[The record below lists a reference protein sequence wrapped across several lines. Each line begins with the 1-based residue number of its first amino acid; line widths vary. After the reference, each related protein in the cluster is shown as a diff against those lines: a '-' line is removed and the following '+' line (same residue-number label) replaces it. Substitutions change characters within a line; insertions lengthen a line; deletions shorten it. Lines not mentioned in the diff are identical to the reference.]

1 QLSRLLKGAADVNKS
16 SSSSGNLVITGPRG
30 NGKTTLAIDVV
41 KALQK
46 EKRIEGR
53 KLAKVS
59 GKKLNSKDIYDV
71 FSKLKG
77 GALIIEGA
85 GGLADEM
92 LVGLSLVMEGDTGG
106 LLVILEDSA
115 EEIERIFLKNK
126 NFASKFDYT
135 IDIPVFS
142 NDELV
147 NFGKAYAQEAGYA
160 FDEFGVLALYDRIGS
175 RQTIGHNVTVAEV
188 KDIIDAAVE
197 HAEKST
203 IGHMI
208 ARITGKNVD
217 EDGNLLLKEEDF

>member
-1 QLSRLLKGAADVNKS
+1 
-16 SSSSGNLVITGPRG
+16 
-30 NGKTTLAIDVV
+30 
-41 KALQK
+41 
-46 EKRIEGR
+46 
-53 KLAKVS
+53 
-59 GKKLNSKDIYDV
+59 
-71 FSKLKG
+71 
-77 GALIIEGA
+77 
-85 GGLADEM
+85 M
-92 LVGLSLVMEGDTGG
+92 GLSLVMEGDTGG

-115 EEIERIFLKNK
+115 EEIERLFLKNK
-126 NFASKFDYT
+126 NSASIFVST
-135 IDIPVFS
+135 MDIPVFS